1 MMYVII
7 KGCNEGQKRQNKF
20 LYLKRKIQ
28 MKLEKI
34 VPDLSAVSTGLCIT
48 AFVYIHDVIIC
59 VNKCTSTCAQNFIM
73 YKPVL

>member
-1 MMYVII
+1 
-7 KGCNEGQKRQNKF
+7 
-20 LYLKRKIQ
+20 